1 MRSLANCLR
10 ALEIALGVLAIFGWL
25 ALTAWVRHF
34 TAPDEGRYVGVALEM
49 MRTGD
54 WLVPRLDG
62 MPFFHKPPLF
72 YWLSASAM
80 TVFGS
85 SEWAARLPSML
96 GATAAATSLWL
107 FLQRWEGAAVAL
119 MAVLAFVTM
128 PFLYIGAQFANL
140 DMLVAGWMTVTLLL
154 AAHAALAR
162 ESGAS
167 WRVPLALA
175 FAASALGV
183 LAKGLIGVLL
193 PAIVF
198 VGWAVVARKPRRL
211 RLFLWWPG
219 WLILLGLALPWF
231 VAMQLRFAEFFD
243 YFVITQH
250 FRRFAGSAFNNVQPF
265 WFYLPVLVLLTL
277 PWVGW
282 LAVGPRKQWQARLSD
297 IDWLMLVWLVVIVA
311 FFSLPRSKLIGYVLP
326 ALPPVAYFVARALQM
341 RPSGPASQKRLRW
354 TAGVAASI
362 CVLAVAAAEHFAT
375 PPGARLRLPI
385 GAEVSHDDQI
395 LMLDAYMYEIP
406 FYWHLRRP
414 VMVLSDWDAPG
425 IAQRDNWRKEM
436 SDAAHFDPD
445 KGRAVLIRPAA
456 VKSSLCVTHATWVIG
471 PHSAAQSWPWLADP
485 RFVLMAQNKELAAW
499 RFPGAIHDGPNCLG
513 GNTLPHPELQL
524 QRGEPSRTIASA
536 SSLEQSQS
544 PCVGCLVDGRDVN
557 PGSLGDVAHNAH
569 DKKVGPKPRTHL

>member
-1 MRSLANCLR
+1 MSTLGNRLR
-10 ALEIALGVLAIFGWL
+10 ALEIGFAVLVIFSWL

-96 GATAAATSLWL
+96 AATAAATSLWL

-119 MAVLAFVTM
+119 VAVLAFVTM

-140 DMLVAGWMTVTLLL
+140 DMLVAGCITVTLLL

-162 ESGAS
+162 ERGAP
-167 WRVPLALA
+167 WQGWLARA
-175 FAASALGV
+175 FATAALGV

-193 PAIVF
+193 PAVVF
-198 VGWAVVARKPRRL
+198 AGWAIMARHPRRL
-211 RLFLWWPG
+211 RLLLWWPG
-219 WLILLGLALPWF
+219 WLLLLAIALPWF
-231 VAMQLRFAEFFD
+231 IAMQMRFSEFFD

-250 FRRFAGSAFNNVQPF
+250 FRRFAGSTFNNAQPI
-265 WFYLPVLVLLTL
+265 WFYLPVLALLTL
-277 PWVGW
+277 PWIGW
-282 LAVGPRKQWQARLSD
+282 LLASPRRQRQARLSD
-297 IDWLMLVWLVVIVA
+297 IDWLMLVWLVVIVV
-311 FFSLPRSKLIGYVLP
+311 FFSLPRSKLVGYVLP

-341 RPSGPASQKRLRW
+341 RPIGPASKKRLRW
-354 TAGVAASI
+354 TAGVAATS

-375 PPGARLRLPI
+375 PPGARLPLPI
-385 GAEVSHDDQI
+385 GAEISKDDQI
-395 LMLDAYMYEIP
+395 LMLDGYFYEIP

-445 KGRAVLIRPAA
+445 QGRAVLIRPAA
-456 VKSSLCVTHATWVIG
+456 VKSSLCVAHASWLIG
-471 PHSAAQSWPWLADP
+471 PHAAMQSFPWLADP
-485 RFVLMAQNKELAAW
+485 HFVLVAHNKELAVW
-499 RFPGAIHDGPNCLG
+499 RFSGAMQDGPACIGVDALPGPELHLQEQGLG
-513 GNTLPHPELQL
+513 GNK
-524 QRGEPSRTIASA
+524 ASHV
-536 SSLEQSQS
+536 S
-544 PCVGCLVDGRDVN
+544 
-557 PGSLGDVAHNAH
+557 
-569 DKKVGPKPRTHL
+569 